1 VKLHS
6 PNFEKEL
13 RRKVRR
19 TLKSSSELRREF
31 RAARKFRKQYH
42 LMILVRPLIS
52 LGLGGV
58 VWQMWE
64 KTGHIS
70 SGLAVISL
78 WGFVFVF
85 MHAQRLMASLYA
97 SSDLRS
103 FALLPVRESTVFRW
117 EVQKFFFGALWS
129 LVDMFLAYAALA
141 LRADFSVMKWCAVFP
156 LSVVTWVEV
165 VALAALCV
173 TYFPRMPYQLASSI
187 LMLTIFVLVM
197 ARDIVGSA
205 VMTLID
211 SCAPSLNL
219 ILPTGWPVSLF
230 KALLSEDAWSAVGF
244 LVLTAIVVSSLSSSI
259 LRLGGNYQFVEQVI
273 PEPPDLVPGGREGSS
288 AAEAEYSDQPTRLGP
303 TAIEEIIQTRKFL
316 AEPDWHQLG
325 YLEKAFWGW
334 CSLRERALAEF
345 VFPNGLALSKPWRN
359 IFRNLALAC
368 LAALGVGLINHRAEN
383 WLFGAGLFITVCQAL
398 GRLLT
403 NGRAFQLAHCG
414 GVNIPLYANYPIG
427 FLELGAFF
435 FKYSLTQLPLI
446 LLFSIVSCVLIFH
459 LNGWPLTLGAWSG
472 VKAAGLLLASRFVFL
487 TFSVSSGTN
496 DTSRI
501 RVRSIL
507 LVLLA
512 AFFGLGFAGLGA
524 ASLLLPDQVAAGL
537 CWATAAL
544 EAYAFFRIYGWFYHR
559 NQFDLM
565 SLPRQ

>member
-6 PNFEKEL
+6 PTFEKGL

-19 TLKSSSELRREF
+19 TLKSSSELWREF

-58 VWQMWE
+58 AWQMWAE
-64 KTGHIS
+64 TDHIS

-78 WGFVFVF
+78 WGLAFVF

-103 FALLPVRESTVFRW
+103 FAVLPVPESTVFRW
-117 EVQKFFFGALWS
+117 ELQKFFFGALWS
-129 LVDMFLAYAALA
+129 LVDMFLAFAALA
-141 LRADFSVMKWCAVFP
+141 LRADFSIIKWCAVFP

-197 ARDIVGSA
+197 ARDSVGSA
-205 VMTLID
+205 VMTLVD

-230 KALLSEDAWSAVGF
+230 KALLSGDAWRGVGF
-244 LVLTAIVVSSLSSSI
+244 LVLTAIIVSSLRSSL
-259 LRLGGNYQFVEQVI
+259 LRLGGNYQFVEQVV
-273 PEPPDLVPGGREGSS
+273 PEPPDLVPGGREGNS
-288 AAEAEYSDQPTRLGP
+288 AAEAASCDKPTRLGP

-316 AEPDWHQLG
+316 AEPDWCQLG
-325 YLEKAFWGW
+325 LLERILWRW
-334 CSLRERALAEF
+334 CSSREKALAEF
-345 VFPNGLALSKPWRN
+345 VFPNGLAFSKPWRN
-359 IFRNLALAC
+359 IFRNLAVAC
-368 LAALGVGLINHRAEN
+368 LAALGVGLLNHTAEN

-403 NGRAFQLAHCG
+403 NGTAFQLAHCG
-414 GVNIPLYANYPIG
+414 GVNIPIYANYPIG
-427 FLELGAFF
+427 FLELGAFL
-435 FKYSLTQLPLI
+435 FKYSLTQLPFV
-446 LLFSIVSCVLIFH
+446 LLFSMASGVLMFH
-459 LNGWPLTLGAWSG
+459 LCGWPLTLGAWSG
-472 VKAAGLLLASRFVFL
+472 LKAAGLLLASRFILL
-487 TFSVSSGTN
+487 TFSFSSGTN

-501 RVRSIL
+501 RVWSIL
-507 LVLLA
+507 LVLFA
-512 AFFGLGFAGLGA
+512 AFFCLGFAGLGA
-524 ASLLLPDQVAAGL
+524 ASLLLPDPVAAWL